1 MFGYKTAERSE
12 TKAHNRRFRGFI
24 AIVTASLMAAA
35 LASCGSAD
43 SSSAAKAAS
52 LAVDDSGLKIVNVGL
67 PMSGTDLSIE
77 GITPAQASGILSEEL
92 EKAGY
97 KLNAVGFGA
106 GGTAVNEALASGQVD
121 LAFMGDVPEVIAAS
135 NGVQVQAFASLN
147 SASNLGVL
155 VGKDTGIKTVS
166 DLKGKRVVIAFGT
179 VTHKYLNDV
188 LKENG
193 LTLDDVELINDIA
206 NAATLIA
213 SGDADAVVSTA
224 VGLYSYQAAGIGD
237 VIDIS
242 LGKPELAAQ
251 FFAVGR
257 TDFLESNPDVP
268 KAIIKALIRSRQW
281 SKENPDKVYEAFGSD
296 SVPAELYKN
305 VYPSDTD
312 FDYFDPQITD
322 EGVKKLKELST
333 FLLDN
338 GITTKEADIDSF
350 VNTSYYDEAVKE
362 TSGN

>member
-1 MFGYKTAERSE
+1 MFKINKLNIKRGKILGLTALL
-12 TKAHNRRFRGFI
+12 TVGI
-24 AIVTASLMAAA
+24 MAAMTSC
-35 LASCGSAD
+35 ASSE
-43 SSSAAKAAS
+43 SSGLDKGAS
-52 LAVDDSGLKIVNVGL
+52 LAVDESGLKVINVGL

-77 GITPAQASGILSEEL
+77 AITPANASGILAEEL

-97 KLNAVGFGA
+97 KLNAVGFGS

-135 NGVQVQAFASLN
+135 NGVDIQAFASLN

-155 VGKDTGIKTVS
+155 VAKDSGIKSIT
-166 DLKGKRVVIAFGT
+166 DLKGKKVVIAFGT
-179 VTHKYLNDV
+179 VIHKYLNDV
-188 LKENG
+188 LKANG
-193 LTLDDVELINDIA
+193 LSLDDVEIINDIA
-206 NAATLIA
+206 NAGTLLA

-224 VGLYSYQAAGIGD
+224 VGIYSYQGAGIGD
-237 VIDIS
+237 IIDIS

-257 TDFLESNPDVP
+257 KDFLEANPEAA
-268 KAIIKALIRSRQW
+268 KAIIKALIRSREW
-281 SKENPDKVYEAFGSD
+281 SKDNLDKFYESFATD
-296 SVPAELYKN
+296 SVSAEVYKS

-322 EGVKKLKELST
+322 ESVRKLKELST

-362 TSGN
+362 